1 VIRRRVCRRPS
12 DFRCYTDAVRRL
24 IVNAD
29 DFGLTAGVNRAIVEA
44 QERGIVTSATLMAN
58 ARAFEEAA
66 TLARSLANRKAR
78 FSVGCHVVLLDGEP
92 LLPAVR
98 VSSLLQPGTQNGSRQ
113 FRVKLNDFVIA
124 SFRNKLNPVE
134 IEAEAS
140 AQIER
145 LQSAGLRPSHFDTHK
160 HAHMFPA
167 VLRPL
172 LRAAREHGVPAV
184 RNPFGR
190 VWPLPVGD
198 LLRKRKLWR
207 RFAQLNVLRN
217 FAAGFRR
224 EVEGHGLHTT
234 DGSLAVLVTGFLD
247 LKLFTMIVDSIP
259 EGTWELVCHPG
270 YNDADLAQVQT
281 RLRESRAQELGLL
294 TSAEAKDALQ
304 RRGIELITYREL

>member
-1 VIRRRVCRRPS
+1 M
-12 DFRCYTDAVRRL
+12 RRL

-29 DFGLTAGVNRAIVEA
+29 DFGLTQGLNRAIVEA
-44 QERGIVTSATLMAN
+44 QEHGIVTSATLMAN

-66 TLARSLANRKAR
+66 SLARSLADRKAR

-92 LLPAVR
+92 LLPADQVT
-98 VSSLLQPGTQNGSRQ
+98 SLLQPGTQNGSHQ

-140 AQIER
+140 AQIGR

-184 RNPFGR
+184 RNPFGQ

-207 RFAQLNVLRN
+207 RFAELNVLRN
-217 FAAGFRR
+217 FAARFRR
-224 EVEGHGLHTT
+224 EVEAHGLRTT

-247 LKLFTMIVDSIP
+247 LKLFTTIADSIP
-259 EGTWELVCHPG
+259 DGTWELVCHPG
-270 YNDADLAQVQT
+270 YNDADLDQVQT
-281 RLRESRAQELGLL
+281 RLRESRAQELVLL
-294 TSAEAKDALQ
+294 TSPEAREVLQ
-304 RRGIELITYREL
+304 RRGIELITYHDL

>member
-1 VIRRRVCRRPS
+1 M
-12 DFRCYTDAVRRL
+12 RRL

-44 QERGIVTSATLMAN
+44 QEHGVVTSATLMAN
-58 ARAFEEAA
+58 ARAFEQAA
-66 TLARSLANRKAR
+66 TLARSLADRNAR

-92 LLPAVR
+92 LLPADQVT
-98 VSSLLQPGTQNGSRQ
+98 SLLQPGTQNGSHQ

-134 IEAEAS
+134 IEAEGS

-184 RNPFGR
+184 RNPFGC

-198 LLRKRKLWR
+198 LLRKRKLWL
-207 RFAQLNVLRN
+207 RFAELNVLRN
-217 FAAGFRR
+217 FAAKFRS
-224 EVEGHGLHTT
+224 EVEGHGLRTT

-247 LKLFTMIVDSIP
+247 LKLFTTIVDSIP
-259 EGTWELVCHPG
+259 DGTWELVCHPG
-270 YNDADLAQVQT
+270 YNDADLDHVQT
-281 RLRESRAQELGLL
+281 RLRESRVQEIGLL
-294 TSAEAKDALQ
+294 TSPEAREALE